1 MYDYLEHNI
10 MSLFEDFFE
19 NQRRHRHISQQ
30 EHAFGRQNNHHGN
43 HRDRHDEHDSHYS
56 HSRDR
61 DFSHIGSL
69 ARKLVNNKTL
79 LVLVAIVLVVV
90 LGLFVA
96 ALAFIVPLLPKLLG
110 YLDINGFK
118 SLLDQGMAIL
128 GKVLALGG
136 K

>member
-1 MYDYLEHNI
+1 
-10 MSLFEDFFE
+10 MSLFEDLFE
-19 NQRRHRHISQQ
+19 NQQRQRHISQQ
-30 EHAFGRQNNHHGN
+30 DHAFGRQNNHHGN

-56 HSRDR
+56 HSRSRD
-61 DFSHIGSL
+61 DFSHIGSF

-79 LVLVAIVLVVV
+79 LILVALVLVVA
-90 LGLFVA
+90 LGLFVV
-96 ALAFIVPLLPKLLG
+96 ALAFILPLVPKLLG
-110 YLDINGFK
+110 YLDVNGLK

>member
-1 MYDYLEHNI
+1 MYDYLEHNN
-10 MSLFEDFFE
+10 MSLFEDLFE
-19 NQRRHRHISQQ
+19 NQRRSRHINQQ
-30 EHAFGRQNNHHGN
+30 EHVFGRQNNHHDR

-56 HSRDR
+56 HSLDR
-61 DFSHIGSL
+61 DFSHVGSL
-69 ARKLVNNKTL
+69 ARKLVTNKTL

-96 ALAFIVPLLPKLLG
+96 TLAFVLPLLPKLLG

-118 SLLDQGMAIL
+118 SFLDQGMAIL
-128 GKVLALGG
+128 GKVLAVGG